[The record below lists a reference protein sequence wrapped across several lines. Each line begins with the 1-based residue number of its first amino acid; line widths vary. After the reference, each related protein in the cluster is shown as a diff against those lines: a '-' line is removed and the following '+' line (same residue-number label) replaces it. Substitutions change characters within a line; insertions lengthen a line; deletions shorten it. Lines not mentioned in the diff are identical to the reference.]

1 MRLSMLLMLC
11 MVALLI
17 SPTLGNPPT
26 PPPELY
32 GVCSESECL
41 YMIEYRGDGHVEE
54 IGDLGPP
61 GRFSACTSMAVDW
74 DGNAY
79 TVNNSTGELL
89 LLNRVNGEAT
99 VVATGVGKQDAL
111 AISRDNL
118 PGPGNTTIPAG
129 ALFGATDRLV
139 TIDRTTGNITVIG
152 SIGRPVAGL
161 VFWRDTLYGAEAGGH
176 NRLVTISTETGVGTV
191 VGTIG
196 PNVGRLGSLAYQHGS
211 GGGRGGGGVP
221 PTLWGSDVEA
231 GTIFPINA
239 ETGEV
244 GYAIQLPNGYRAE
257 GLEFAHWPVAVEPST
272 WGAIKSQHR

>member
-89 LLNRVNGEAT
+89 LLNRV
-99 VVATGVGKQDAL
+99 
-111 AISRDNL
+111 
-118 PGPGNTTIPAG
+118 GNTTIPAG

-196 PNVGRLGSLAYQHGS
+196 PNVGRLG
-211 GGGRGGGGVP
+211 
-221 PTLWGSDVEA
+221 
-231 GTIFPINA
+231 NA